1 MSDEKKEPT
10 QFTSMREFLESDFDQ
25 RFKDPFI
32 KRLKALKESKAGC
45 LDYDEI
51 MEELDSMNIP
61 IAVEMSSD
69 DDIELNCQII
79 DIIQAYRDRL
89 TQIYI
94 DAERDFGIIE
104 MNYTS
109 MYKMWV
115 GVCSRLSSDKKRE
128 GEAEMLL
135 APYNEEREKRKQL
148 ALAVKNHMKNMSDK
162 FFSISRKAAIH
173 EHVYKLVGT
182 GYIEQPDAFD
192 NALRKRRPEM
202 NKKMNALRE
211 KIASGATGW
220 DAVPGKDEI

>member
-1 MSDEKKEPT
+1 MSDENKT
-10 QFTSMREFLESDFDQ
+10 THFTSMKEFLTSDYDQ
-25 RFKDPFI
+25 RYKEPFL
-32 KRLKALKESKAGC
+32 KRLKALKEFKENA

-79 DIIQAYRDRL
+79 DMIQAYRDRL

-94 DAERDFGIIE
+94 DSERDFGIIE

-115 GVCSRLSSDKKRE
+115 GVCSKLSSDKKRE
-128 GEAEMLL
+128 GEAEMIL

-148 ALAVKNHMKNMSDK
+148 VLAVKNHMKNMSDK

-182 GYIEQPDAFD
+182 GYIEQPDAFN

-220 DAVPGKDEI
+220 DAVPSKDEI